1 MQFNSLSNQVYPSK
15 TASILIIIIVKLNSF
30 LQCDSLGK
38 VKSILIHLLRIQT
51 YRHPGMHFPSS
62 LIRPST
68 PRLRPSSSSSNP
80 FPHRHSLS
88 PGSNL
93 LSRPATSASVR
104 ASPTDRVQSPKPNP
118 VAERQLKVTN
128 KGERV
133 IIHTKRTLIAGWKST
148 VLSSNLGDCFFCHI
162 N

>member
-1 MQFNSLSNQVYPSK
+1 MQFNNLSNQVYASK
-15 TASILIIIIVKLNSF
+15 ITSILIIIIIKLNLF

-51 YRHPGMHFPSS
+51 YRHPSMHFPSS

-93 LSRPATSASVR
+93 LSRPATSSSARVS
-104 ASPTDRVQSPKPNP
+104 TTNGVQSPRQNP
-118 VAERQLKVTN
+118 VIERQLKVTDKDERARIHA
-128 KGERV
+128 KG
-133 IIHTKRTLIAGWKST
+133 KLIAQWKST
-148 VLSSNLGDCFFCHI
+148 VLSSNFGDCFSGD
-162 N
+162 

>member
-51 YRHPGMHFPSS
+51 YRHPSMHFPSS

-104 ASPTDRVQSPKPNP
+104 VSPTDRVQSPKPSP

-128 KGERV
+128 KGGRA
-133 IIHTKRTLIAGWKST
+133 IIHTKGTLIAGWKST
-148 VLSSNLGDCFFCHI
+148 VLPSNLGDCFFCHI

>member
-1 MQFNSLSNQVYPSK
+1 MQFNNLSNQVYASK
-15 TASILIIIIVKLNSF
+15 ITSILIIIIIKLNLF

-51 YRHPGMHFPSS
+51 YRHPSMHFPSS

-93 LSRPATSASVR
+93 LSRPATSSSARVST
-104 ASPTDRVQSPKPNP
+104 ANGVQSPRQNP
-118 VAERQLKVTN
+118 VIERQLKVTDKDERARIHA
-128 KGERV
+128 KG
-133 IIHTKRTLIAGWKST
+133 KLIAQWKST
-148 VLSSNLGDCFFCHI
+148 VLSSNFGDCFSGD
-162 N
+162 

>member
-1 MQFNSLSNQVYPSK
+1 MQFNNLSSQVYACK
-15 TASILIIIIVKLNSF
+15 TASILIIIIVKLNLF

-51 YRHPGMHFPSS
+51 YRHPSMHFPSS

-80 FPHRHSLS
+80 FSHRHSLS

-93 LSRPATSASVR
+93 LSRPATSSSARVS
-104 ASPTDRVQSPKPNP
+104 TTNGVQSPRQNP
-118 VAERQLKVTN
+118 VIERQLKVTDKDERARIHA
-128 KGERV
+128 KG
-133 IIHTKRTLIAGWKST
+133 KLIAQWKST
-148 VLSSNLGDCFFCHI
+148 VLSSNFGDCFSGD
-162 N
+162 